1 MNYQS
6 HDNNLQYLWFL
17 EMGMSIDQLY
27 NNKQSYFLPLHTLS
41 GCLKR
46 IPIVHQAYV
55 QLCSS
60 RIKKYVIYQ
69 LGGLPNLDNKLIE
82 LTELL

>member
-41 GCLKR
+41 GLPEKDSNCT
-46 IPIVHQAYV
+46 PS
-55 QLCSS
+55 LCTTLLVTN
-60 RIKKYVIYQ
+60 KKVRDISTRR
-69 LGGLPNLDNKLIE
+69 LTELDNKLIE